1 MEASILPSVP
11 ACAGIAL
18 VVLFLYHFIIYPSF
32 LSPLAKIPNAH
43 PLAPYTSLWILWAR
57 YRIREN
63 NTVLQAHQQHGEVV
77 RLAPNEVSINCVN
90 DGIKTVYG
98 KGFEKPPFYTVFVNY
113 GALNMFS
120 SLHSP
125 EHAMRKK
132 RISNIY
138 SKSFLQ
144 ASPDATAIIQEVV
157 QRRLLPQFANH
168 ANAKKPMDIYPIYKA
183 TAMDLTTSYFF
194 GLSAGTQFVTDLT
207 AAARWQNLYLDDQH
221 PVSLFWLQEL
231 PGLTAWLEKLGISP
245 VPRSRHLAHD
255 HIAAWCLNMSDGA
268 EIMLAKKAG
277 GSSLEPGHLP
287 VVYERLRQSTE
298 KEGVSTTPSITQNP
312 MIGDDVSTGMD
323 GNAAQTLRTPRSPQ
337 QLQVTSELLD
347 QLIANNGT
355 VATTLLYVTW
365 QLSQNSVAL
374 ARLQDELRSKLGPEA
389 FAWSASRTGD
399 DTLPKAKDVDELPY
413 LNAVIMETLRL
424 HAPVAGSQPR
434 ITPAN
439 NQTTL
444 GPYENIP
451 GGVRVS
457 AAAWSLHRNPA
468 VFPRP
473 DEWHP
478 ERWLSETLEGADKKE
493 RWFWAFSSGSRMCIG
508 SNLALYLLK
517 YVVAAIYANFRTHI
531 VNDEGI
537 EQEDGFISG
546 PRGNQLTVAF
556 EGVKFN

>member
-1 MEASILPSVP
+1 MEASILPSGR
-11 ACAGIAL
+11 ACAGVAL
-18 VVLFLYHFIIYPSF
+18 VAFFLYHFIIYPSF

-63 NTVLQAHQQHGEVV
+63 NTVLRAHQQHGEVV

-98 KGFEKPPFYTVFVNY
+98 KGFEKPPFYSVFVNY

-144 ASPDATAIIQEVV
+144 SSPDAAAIIQEVV
-157 QRRLLPQFANH
+157 QRRLLSQFASH
-168 ANAKKPMDIYPIYKA
+168 AKSKQPLDIYPIYKA

-194 GLSAGTQFVTDLT
+194 GLSAGTQFVIDPT
-207 AAARWQNLYLDDQH
+207 AAARWQELYLDDQH

-231 PGLTAWLEKLGISP
+231 PDLTAWLAKLGISV
-245 VPRSRHLAHD
+245 VPQARHLAHD
-255 HIAAWCLNMSDGA
+255 QIAAWCLNMSDGA
-268 EIMLAKKAG
+268 EKMLAKKAG
-277 GSSLEPGHLP
+277 GSSLPPGHLP

-298 KEGVSTTPSITQNP
+298 KEGMSTTPSITQNP
-312 MIGDDVSTGMD
+312 VISDDVSDSIG
-323 GNAAQTLRTPRSPQ
+323 GNVAYTLRKPRSPQ

-365 QLSQNSVAL
+365 QLSQNSAAL
-374 ARLQDELRSKLGPEA
+374 ARLQEELRSKLGPEA
-389 FAWSASRTGD
+389 FAWSASKEE

-413 LNAVIMETLRL
+413 LNAIIMETLRL

-434 ITPAN
+434 ITPGN
-439 NQTTL
+439 IKTTL
-444 GPYENIP
+444 GQYENIP

-478 ERWLSETLEGADKKE
+478 ERWLSENLEGADKKE

-546 PRGNQLTVAF
+546 PKGNQLTVRF
-556 EGVKFN
+556 ESITVD

>member
-11 ACAGIAL
+11 ACAGVAL
-18 VVLFLYHFIIYPSF
+18 VAFFLYHFIIYPSF

-63 NTVLQAHQQHGEVV
+63 NTVLRAHQQHGEVV

-98 KGFEKPPFYTVFVNY
+98 KGFEKPPFYSVFVNY

-144 ASPDATAIIQEVV
+144 SSPDAAAIIQEVV
-157 QRRLLPQFANH
+157 QRRLLSQFASH
-168 ANAKKPMDIYPIYKA
+168 AKSKQPLDIYPIYKA

-194 GLSAGTQFVTDLT
+194 GLSAGTQFLIDPT
-207 AAARWQNLYLDDQH
+207 AAARWQELYLDDQH
-221 PVSLFWLQEL
+221 P
-231 PGLTAWLEKLGISP
+231 A
-245 VPRSRHLAHD
+245 RHLAHD
-255 HIAAWCLNMSDGA
+255 QIAAWCLNMSDGA
-268 EIMLAKKAG
+268 EKMLAKKAG
-277 GSSLEPGHLP
+277 GSSLPPGHLP

-298 KEGVSTTPSITQNP
+298 KEG
-312 MIGDDVSTGMD
+312 M
-323 GNAAQTLRTPRSPQ
+323 SPQ

-365 QLSQNSVAL
+365 QLSQNSAAL
-374 ARLQDELRSKLGPEA
+374 ARLQEELRSKLGPEA
-389 FAWSASRTGD
+389 FAWSASKEE

-413 LNAVIMETLRL
+413 LNAIIMETLRL

-434 ITPAN
+434 ITPEN
-439 NQTTL
+439 NKTTL
-444 GPYENIP
+444 GQYENIP

-478 ERWLSETLEGADKKE
+478 ERWLSENLEGADKKE

-546 PRGNQLTVAF
+546 PKGNQLTVRF
-556 EGVKFN
+556 ESITVD